1 MFGCGFF
8 LCYDVNEETELL
20 IYAFFLTMPLAEAF
34 GQHHLYILKA
44 EVNAFLMSK
53 GM

>member
-1 MFGCGFF
+1 MKKQNY
-8 LCYDVNEETELL
+8 LINYRI
-20 IYAFFLTMPLAEAF
+20 IYAFFLTMLLAESF
-34 GQHHLYILKA
+34 GQLHLYILKA